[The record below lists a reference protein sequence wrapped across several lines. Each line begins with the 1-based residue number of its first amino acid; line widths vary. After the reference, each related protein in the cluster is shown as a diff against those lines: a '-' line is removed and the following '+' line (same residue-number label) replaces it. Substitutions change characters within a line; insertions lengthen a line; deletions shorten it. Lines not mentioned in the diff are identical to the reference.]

1 MKKAIT
7 TYLIMVLIVFQFISA
22 IPAGWAMITDPSGK
36 NLGIPLDILEHSPF
50 PDFLIPGLFL
60 LIFLGMFPVFILYG
74 LITKKELKWTQ
85 PINLY
90 KNQHWSLTFA
100 YYLGLLL
107 VLWINMQLLFI
118 QEYFILQVVFSLL
131 GIVIVFLTHLPKTKQ
146 YYLLEG
152 RKHDDCN

>member
-1 MKKAIT
+1 MRKTIAV
-7 TYLIMVLIVFQFISA
+7 YLLMVLMALQSISA
-22 IPAGWAMITDPSGK
+22 IPSGWAMITDPSGT
-36 NLGIPLDILEHSPF
+36 NLGIPIDILELSPF

-60 LIFLGMFPVFILYG
+60 FIFLGLLPVLILYG
-74 LITKKELKWTQ
+74 LITMKDLKWTR

-118 QEYFILQVVFSLL
+118 QKYFFLQVVFSLL
-131 GIVIVFLTHLPKTKQ
+131 GIAIVFLTHLPNTKQ
-146 YYLLEG
+146 NYALES
-152 RKHDDCN
+152 KEL

>member
-1 MKKAIT
+1 MKKTIA
-7 TYLIMVLIVFQFISA
+7 TYLLMVLIAFQIISA
-22 IPAGWAMITDPSGK
+22 IPAGWAMFTDPSGMK
-36 NLGIPLDILEHSPF
+36 LGIPLDVLELSPF

-60 LIFLGMFPVFILYG
+60 FIFLGLLPVFILYG
-74 LITKKELKWTQ
+74 LITRKDLKWAQ

-118 QEYFILQVVFSLL
+118 QKYFFLQVVFSLL

-146 YYLLEG
+146 YYILGGKEQ
-152 RKHDDCN
+152 

>member
-1 MKKAIT
+1 
-7 TYLIMVLIVFQFISA
+7 
-22 IPAGWAMITDPSGK
+22 
-36 NLGIPLDILEHSPF
+36 
-50 PDFLIPGLFL
+50 L
-60 LIFLGMFPVFILYG
+60 LPVFILYG
-74 LITKKELKWTQ
+74 LITKKELQWVQ

-118 QEYFILQVVFSLL
+118 QKYFFLQVVFSLL

-146 YYLLEG
+146 YYILGGKEQ
-152 RKHDDCN
+152 

>member
-1 MKKAIT
+1 MKKTIA
-7 TYLIMVLIVFQFISA
+7 TYLLMVLIAFQIISA
-22 IPAGWAMITDPSGK
+22 IPAGWAMFTDPSGMK
-36 NLGIPLDILEHSPF
+36 LGIPMDVLELSPF

-60 LIFLGMFPVFILYG
+60 FIFLGLLPVFILYG
-74 LITKKELKWTQ
+74 LITKKELQWVQ

-118 QEYFILQVVFSLL
+118 QKYFFLQVVFSLL

-146 YYLLEG
+146 YYILGGKEQ
-152 RKHDDCN
+152 

>member
-1 MKKAIT
+1 MKKTIA
-7 TYLIMVLIVFQFISA
+7 TYLLMVLIAFQIISA
-22 IPAGWAMITDPSGK
+22 IPAGWAMFTDPSGMK
-36 NLGIPLDILEHSPF
+36 LGIPLDVLELSPF

-60 LIFLGMFPVFILYG
+60 FIFLGLLPVFILYG
-74 LITKKELKWTQ
+74 LITRKDLKWAQ

-118 QEYFILQVVFSLL
+118 QKYFFLQVVFSLL

-146 YYLLEG
+146 YYTLRGKEQ
-152 RKHDDCN
+152 

>member
-1 MKKAIT
+1 MKKTIA
-7 TYLIMVLIVFQFISA
+7 TYLLMVLIAFQIISA
-22 IPAGWAMITDPSGK
+22 IPAGWAMITDPSGMK
-36 NLGIPLDILEHSPF
+36 LGIPLDVLEFSPF

-60 LIFLGMFPVFILYG
+60 FVFLGLLPVFILYG
-74 LITKKELKWTQ
+74 LITRKDLKWAQ

-118 QEYFILQVVFSLL
+118 QKYFFLQVVFSLL
-131 GIVIVFLTHLPKTKQ
+131 GIIMVFLTHLPKTKQ
-146 YYLLEG
+146 YYMLEG
-152 RKHDDCN
+152 KEQ